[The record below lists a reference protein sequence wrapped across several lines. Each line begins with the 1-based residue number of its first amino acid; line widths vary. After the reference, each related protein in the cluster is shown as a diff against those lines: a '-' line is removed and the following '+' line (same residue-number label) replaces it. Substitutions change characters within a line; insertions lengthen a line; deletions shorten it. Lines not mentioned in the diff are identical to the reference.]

1 MDPYR
6 NPFAPGAGTQPP
18 ELAGRTEII
27 DRAKLTLERV
37 KRGRPE
43 KSFLVVGLRGV
54 GKTVVLSRIR
64 EIAEE
69 IGFKTI
75 NIEAVEDKKLV
86 ALLVPKLR
94 QLLLSLDRMAAIDE
108 KVKRALRVLAAFARS
123 IKATVGEVE
132 FGMSID
138 SEVGTAD
145 SGDLELD
152 LPDLFEAVG
161 LAAKSRETCVVLI
174 IDELQY
180 ASEQEMSAL
189 IMAIHR
195 VSQRNLPFVLIGGG
209 LPQLVGLA
217 GKSKSYAE
225 RLFDYPRLEQLQ
237 TQDAKRALREPIE
250 KEGSHI
256 ENAALDAIAAKTMG
270 YPYFLQEW
278 GYQAWNHAQGDTILA
293 TEIPAVTATAIKRL
307 DESFFRVRFDR
318 LTPSEQKYMFAM
330 AKRGPGPH
338 RSGDIAA
345 ELSRDV
351 QSVAPIRSSLIKK
364 GMIYSPT
371 HGDTA
376 FTVPMF
382 DEYLQRVVAGS
393 SSSQPRLL

>member
-18 ELAGRTEII
+18 ELAGRNEII
-27 DRAKLTLERV
+27 NRARLTLERV
-37 KRGRPE
+37 RRGRPE

-64 EIAEE
+64 EIADDS
-69 IGFKTI
+69 GFKTI

-94 QLLLSLDRMAAIDE
+94 QLLLNLDRMAAIDH

-123 IKATVGEVE
+123 VKATIGEVE

-138 SEVGTAD
+138 PEIGAAD

-161 LAAKSRETCVVLI
+161 HAAKARETCVVLI
-174 IDELQY
+174 IDEFQY

-225 RLFDYPRLEQLQ
+225 RLFDYPRLERLQ
-237 TQDAKRALREPIE
+237 PEDAKRALREPIE
-250 KEGSHI
+250 KEGSQI
-256 ENAALDAIAAKTMG
+256 EEAALDAISAKTMG

-278 GYQAWNHAQGDTILA
+278 GYQAWNHASGNTILA
-293 TEIPAVTATAIKRL
+293 TEIPAVSSTAINRL

-345 ELSRDV
+345 ELGREV
-351 QSVAPIRSSLIKK
+351 QSVAPIRSSLIRK

-382 DEYLQRVVAGS
+382 DEYLQRVAAGS

>member
-393 SSSQPRLL
+393 SSSQPHLL

>member
-1 MDPYR
+1 LDPNK

-27 DRAKLTLERV
+27 ARAKLTLERV
-37 KRGRPE
+37 RRGRPE

-54 GKTVVLSRIR
+54 GKTVVLNRIR

-69 IGFKTI
+69 SGYRTI
-75 NIEAVEDKKLV
+75 NVEAVEDKRLIT
-86 ALLVPKLR
+86 LLIPKLR
-94 QLLLSLDRMAAIDE
+94 QLLLALDRMAALDE
-108 KVKRALRVLAAFARS
+108 KVKRALRVLTAFAKS
-123 IKATVGEVE
+123 IKATIGEVE
-132 FGMSID
+132 FGLSMD
-138 SEVGTAD
+138 PEVGSAD

-152 LPDLFEAVG
+152 LPDLFEAIG
-161 LAAKSRETCVVLI
+161 IAAKSRDTCVVLI

-180 ASEQEMSAL
+180 ATEQEMSAL
-189 IMAIHR
+189 IMSFHR
-195 VSQRNLPFVLIGGG
+195 IAQRNLPFVLIGGG
-209 LPQLVGLA
+209 LPQLVALA

-225 RLFDYPRLEQLQ
+225 RLFDYPRLERLQ
-237 TQDAKRALREPIE
+237 TDDAKRALREPIE
-250 KEGSHI
+250 KEGAKI
-256 ENAALDAIAAKTMG
+256 EEAALEAISLKTLG

-278 GYQAWNHAQGDTILA
+278 GYQAWNNASGETIRA
-293 TEIPAVTATAIKRL
+293 VEIPAVTAKAINRL

-330 AKRGPGPH
+330 AKRGSGPH

-345 ELSRDV
+345 ELRRDV
-351 QSVAPIRSSLIKK
+351 QSVAPIRSSLIRK

-382 DEYLQRVVAGS
+382 DEYLQRVADGS
-393 SSSQPRLL
+393 SSSQPLLL

>member
-1 MDPYR
+1 MDPNR

-27 DRAKLTLERV
+27 ARAKLTLERIR
-37 KRGRPE
+37 RGRAE

-54 GKTVVLSRIR
+54 GKTVVLNRIR
-64 EIAEE
+64 ELAEE
-69 IGFKTI
+69 SGYKSID
-75 NIEAVEDKKLV
+75 IEAVEDKRLIT
-86 ALLVPKLR
+86 LLIPKLR
-94 QLLLSLDRMAAIDE
+94 QLLLALDRMAALDD
-108 KVKRALRVLAAFARS
+108 KVKRALRVLTAFARS
-123 IKATVGEVE
+123 VRATIGEVE
-132 FGMSID
+132 FGLSLD
-138 SEVGTAD
+138 PELGSAD

-152 LPDLFEAVG
+152 LPDLFEAIG
-161 LAAKSRETCVVLI
+161 IAAKSRETCVVLI

-189 IMAIHR
+189 IMSFHR
-195 VSQRNLPFVLIGGG
+195 IAQRNLPFVLIGGG
-209 LPQLVGLA
+209 LPQLVALA

-237 TQDAKRALREPIE
+237 TNDAKRALREPIE
-250 KEGSHI
+250 KEGAQI
-256 ENAALDAIAAKTMG
+256 EEAALDAITAKTLG

-278 GYQAWNHAQGDTILA
+278 GYQAWNFASGQTIHAS
-293 TEIPAVTATAIKRL
+293 EIPAVTANAVKRL

-330 AKRGPGPH
+330 AKRGSGPH

-345 ELSRDV
+345 ELGRDV
-351 QSVAPIRSSLIKK
+351 QSVAPTRSSLIKK

-382 DEYLQRVVAGS
+382 DEYLQRVAKGS